1 MSNRSPTHPRTR
13 KPTTPGE
20 ILLEEFLKPA
30 GISQSAFA
38 RHLGCD
44 VKTINRLVR
53 GHTSLDVGMARR
65 IAAAVNTPAQFWIN
79 LQQAVELYELEQSGE
94 KLPAMLDAFKVG
106 TED

>member
-1 MSNRSPTHPRTR
+1 MLERSSTRARTR

-30 GISQSAFA
+30 GITQSAFA

-65 IAAAVNTPAQFWIN
+65 IAAAVNTSAQFWVN
-79 LQQAVELYELEQSGE
+79 LQQAVDLYELDQSGE
-94 KLPAMLDAFKVG
+94 ELPEVLEAFKVN
-106 TED
+106 

>member
-1 MSNRSPTHPRTR
+1 MQARSPTRPR

-65 IAAAVNTPAQFWIN
+65 IAAAVNTSAQFWLN
-79 LQQAVELYELEQSGE
+79 LQRAVDLYELEQGGE
-94 KLPAMLDAFKVG
+94 ELPEVLEAFKAEAG
-106 TED
+106 

>member
-1 MSNRSPTHPRTR
+1 MLERSLTRVRTR

-20 ILLEEFLKPA
+20 VLLEEFLKPA

-65 IAAAVNTPAQFWIN
+65 IAAAVNTSAQFWIN
-79 LQQAVELYELEQSGE
+79 LQQAVDLFEAEHCGEELPEV
-94 KLPAMLDAFKVG
+94 LDAFK
-106 TED
+106 